1 MRRPNSRGAK
11 WGRVRICRVMILNR
25 MMMEGLV
32 WKVVFQL
39 SLKGDE
45 RVSLTDSWEKSI
57 PDRGCKKQCKGTDQA
72 GLGTVADLC
81 GPEQ

>member
-1 MRRPNSRGAK
+1 MGKSENLQGDDFK
-11 WGRVRICRVMILNR
+11 QDDDGR
-25 MMMEGLV
+25 LV
-32 WKVVFQL
+32 WKVV

-57 PDRGCKKQCKGTDQA
+57 PDRGCKKQRKGTDQV